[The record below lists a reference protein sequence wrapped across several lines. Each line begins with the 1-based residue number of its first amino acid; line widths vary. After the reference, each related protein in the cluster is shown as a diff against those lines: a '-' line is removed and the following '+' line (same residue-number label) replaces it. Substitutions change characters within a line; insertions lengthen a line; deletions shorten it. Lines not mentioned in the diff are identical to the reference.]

1 MAPRN
6 ATQSRPKDAI
16 AMLHAD
22 HQQVRQ
28 LFRAYRTA
36 RDLAMQW
43 EIAQHIFDELDVH
56 TQLEEVVF
64 YQAVEEETTS
74 HGKRLVHASLEEH
87 QEALALMQDLRSLA
101 PGCPEFDTK
110 LQALVLTV
118 EHHMTEEETEMFPL
132 AEAEVGEDLCRTYG
146 TRCCTSRHD
155 CSRRNGAHGPW
166 AADECRGRPHVSH
179 LSLASLKMR

>member
-6 ATQSRPKDAI
+6 ATRSRPKNAI

-22 HQQVRQ
+22 HHKVRQ

-36 RDLAMQW
+36 KDQTTQW
-43 EIAQHIFDELDVH
+43 EIALHIFDELEVH
-56 TQLEEVVF
+56 AQLEEVVF

-74 HGKRLVHASLEEH
+74 LGKRLVQASLEEH
-87 QEALALMQDLRSLA
+87 QEALSLIQDLRRLA

-110 LQALVLTV
+110 FQALVLTV

-132 AEAEVGEDLCRTYG
+132 AEAEVGEDLQDLR
-146 TRCCTSRHD
+146 
-155 CSRRNGAHGPW
+155 
-166 AADECRGRPHVSH
+166 DEMLHIKAR
-179 LSLASLKMR
+179 LLAS